1 MDPCHAKPFVKPGV
15 VIDSANSGE
24 GRQQVFAEP
33 EDTTGATC
41 DYCGSDALEWRKC
54 KLICNNCKQI
64 NKSCADL

>member
-15 VIDSANSGE
+15 VIDTSTTAE

-33 EDTTGATC
+33 EDTTNATC
-41 DYCGSDALEWRKC
+41 DYCGSDAVEWRKC